1 MASLTLKDIPDTLH
15 AQLVREA
22 AANRRSLTGEA
33 LRRIEFSFE
42 VQESRNS
49 ERDAV
54 LIQEALDSGPEEP
67 FTREKFEAVVA
78 GALQP
83 SRQDSKPK

>member
-1 MASLTLKDIPDTLH
+1 MASITLKGIPETLH

-42 VQESRNS
+42 AQAARRSV
-49 ERDAV
+49 RDAAW
-54 LIQEALDSGPEEP
+54 IQAALESGPEEP
-67 FTREKFEAVVA
+67 LTRGKFDAAVA
-78 GALQP
+78 RGIQSARQRQP
-83 SRQDSKPK
+83 A